1 MENRLTT
8 LATRMRALADLE
20 DFDVEVLDGQ
30 GNAVDPK
37 TNGFAQYN
45 FDRKAKSSMTVSEWK
60 QRRFSPIYP
69 GYSCRVLNGD
79 GSEAHGNAK
88 LVSVRESYEE

>member
-1 MENRLTT
+1 MDNRLTT

-20 DFDVEVLDGQ
+20 DFDVEVLDGH
-30 GNAVDPK
+30 GNTVDPK

-45 FDRKAKSSMTVSEWK
+45 FDRKAKSSMTVSDWK
-60 QRRFSPIYP
+60 SRRFNPTYP

>member
-1 MENRLTT
+1 MTT

-20 DFDVEVLDGQ
+20 NFDVEVLDGQ

-45 FDRKAKSSMTVSEWK
+45 FDRRAKSSMTVSEWK
-60 QRRFSPIYP
+60 QRRFSPTYP

-79 GSEAHGNAK
+79 GSEAHGNTK

>member
-1 MENRLTT
+1 MDTRLTT

-20 DFDVEVLDGQ
+20 DFDFEVLDGQ
-30 GNAVDPK
+30 DNAVDPK
-37 TNGFAQYN
+37 TNGFAQYK

-60 QRRFSPIYP
+60 QRRFNPTYP

-88 LVSVRESYEE
+88 LVSV